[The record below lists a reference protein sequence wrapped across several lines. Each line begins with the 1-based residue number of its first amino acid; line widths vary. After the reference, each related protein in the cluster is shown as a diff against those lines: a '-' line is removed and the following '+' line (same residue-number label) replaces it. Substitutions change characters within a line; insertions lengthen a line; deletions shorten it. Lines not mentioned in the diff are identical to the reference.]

1 MHRFLNPFLKNSR
14 SPNRHLQNMP
24 IWVFFVTR
32 VPPYYRAAKKAVRPT
47 LYMFGVMVRKEK
59 QHFLGSNEYF
69 TLHFVTPFIHTKD
82 VSSGCDT
89 PFDKRNVA
97 FQEVPTAKKKDSHKN
112 VSFLQGGTPRTL
124 ELRSRK
130 LFQNFV

>member
-1 MHRFLNPFLKNSR
+1 MSSELKL
-14 SPNRHLQNMP
+14 H
-24 IWVFFVTR
+24 F
-32 VPPYYRAAKKAVRPT
+32 YRTAKKAVRPT

-97 FQEVPTAKKKDSHKN
+97 F
-112 VSFLQGGTPRTL
+112 
-124 ELRSRK
+124 
-130 LFQNFV
+130 